1 MEIFLLELKLCSPL
15 FLLVFA
21 GWGLRKLHVFSD
33 EIGTALTKFSFKFLI
48 PVLLFRI
55 LSDLSNMPPVDF
67 RVLFGYFGS
76 CFIVYFGAR
85 AFYKRAVKGIT
96 AGGATIMAMAG
107 IYSNNVQLGIPVLN
121 VGLGPEAMPTASLVI
136 IFNVVILWTLAIAS
150 AEFSKQAEADGGRLT
165 WRSLLV
171 PIKRVFQNPVVLGI
185 IAGTLWGLTGWK
197 LPDFLMSTVTLVSAG
212 TTPVCLM
219 AVGMGLAR
227 YSFLGSIKKNAMVT
241 FVKLCVQPVLV
252 YALCR
257 LAGVP
262 LLETQTAT
270 LMAALPVGVNVY
282 LMAAELK
289 SEQGTASSSIL
300 LSTLLSAFAVPFVLT
315 IFGVHPAP

>member
-1 MEIFLLELKLCSPL
+1 MDIFLLELQLCSPL

-21 GWGLRKLHVFSD
+21 GWGLRKLRIFSD
-33 EIGTALTKFSFKFLI
+33 EVAVALTSFSFRFLI
-48 PVLLFRI
+48 PVMLFEL

-76 CFIVYFGAR
+76 CFIVYFGTR
-85 AFYKRAVKGIT
+85 LFYKRAVSGIT

-107 IYSNNVQLGIPVLN
+107 IFSNNVQLGIPVLN
-121 VGLGPEAMPTASLVI
+121 AGLGSEAMPTASLVI

-150 AEFSKQAEADGGRLT
+150 QEFSRQAEAAGGFT
-165 WRSLLV
+165 WRSILV
-171 PIKRVFQNPVVLGI
+171 PVRRVFQNPVVIGI

-197 LPDFLMSTVTLVSAG
+197 LPAFIQKSASLVSGGA
-212 TTPVCLM
+212 TPVCLI

-227 YSFLGSIKKNAMVT
+227 YSFFGSIRKTAVIT
-241 FVKLCVQPVLV
+241 AVKLAVQPLLV

-257 LAGVP
+257 LFGVP

-270 LMAALPVGVNVY
+270 LMAALPVGINVY

-289 SEQGTASSSIL
+289 SEQGAASSSIL
-300 LSTLLSAFAVPFVLT
+300 LSTLLSAFTVPLVLT
-315 IFGVHPAP
+315 IFGVHPGA